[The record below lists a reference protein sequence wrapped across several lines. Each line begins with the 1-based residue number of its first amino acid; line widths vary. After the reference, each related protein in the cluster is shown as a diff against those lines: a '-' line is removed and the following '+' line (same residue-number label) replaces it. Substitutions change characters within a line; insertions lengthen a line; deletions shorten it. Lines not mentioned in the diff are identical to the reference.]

1 VTSTAA
7 HPVDAPLAVA
17 AGAATDPARAALDAA
32 LLGAHA
38 RGDRAA
44 LIGLYAEAA
53 EAATGT
59 AAAFYL
65 THAYIFA
72 LEAGDA
78 RARAL
83 KARLVAMGADIPDA
97 P

>member
-1 VTSTAA
+1 MS
-7 HPVDAPLAVA
+7 APAPRP
-17 AGAATDPARAALDAA
+17 AGAGLAAPTGATDPARAALDAA
-32 LLGAHA
+32 LLAAHA
-38 RGDRAA
+38 AGDRAA

-53 EAATGT
+53 EAARGT

-65 THAYIFA
+65 THAFVFA

-78 RARAL
+78 RAPAL
-83 KARLVAMGADIPDA
+83 KARLVAIGADVPDA

>member
-1 VTSTAA
+1 MS
-7 HPVDAPLAVA
+7 APAPRP
-17 AGAATDPARAALDAA
+17 AGATLHAPPGAPDPARAALDAA
-32 LLGAHA
+32 LLAAHA
-38 RGDRAA
+38 KGDHAA

-53 EAATGT
+53 EAATGA

-65 THAYIFA
+65 THAFVFA

-78 RARAL
+78 RAPVL
-83 KARLVAMGADIPDA
+83 KARLVAIGADVPDA

>member
-1 VTSTAA
+1 MPAA
-7 HPVDAPLAVA
+7 PH
-17 AGAATDPARAALDAA
+17 GAADPARAALDAA
-32 LLGAHA
+32 LLAAHA
-38 RGDRAA
+38 KGDRAT

-53 EAATGT
+53 EAARGT

-65 THAYIFA
+65 THAFVFA

-78 RARAL
+78 RAPVL
-83 KARLVAMGADIPDA
+83 KARLVAIGADIPDA

>member
-1 VTSTAA
+1 MAA
-7 HPVDAPLAVA
+7 HAKA
-17 AGAATDPARAALDAA
+17 
-32 LLGAHA
+32 
-38 RGDRAA
+38 DRPA

-53 EAATGT
+53 ETATGT

-65 THAYIFA
+65 THAFVFA

-78 RARAL
+78 RAPVL
-83 KARLVAMGADIPDA
+83 KARLVALGADVPDA

>member
-1 VTSTAA
+1 M
-7 HPVDAPLAVA
+7 PGAV
-17 AGAATDPARAALDAA
+17 DPARAALDAA
-32 LLGAHA
+32 LLAAHA

-53 EAATGT
+53 EAAQDT

-65 THAYIFA
+65 THAFVFA
-72 LEAGDA
+72 LEAGNA
-78 RARAL
+78 RAPVL
-83 KARLVAMGADIPDA
+83 KARLVAIGADVADA

>member
-1 VTSTAA
+1 MSAPA
-7 HPVDAPLAVA
+7 PVP
-17 AGAATDPARAALDAA
+17 AGAILATAPGAADPTRAALDAA
-32 LLGAHA
+32 LLAAHA
-38 RGDRAA
+38 ADDRPA

-53 EAATGT
+53 EAARGT

-65 THAYIFA
+65 THAYVYA

-78 RARAL
+78 LAPVL
-83 KARLVAMGADIPDA
+83 KARLVAIGADVPDA